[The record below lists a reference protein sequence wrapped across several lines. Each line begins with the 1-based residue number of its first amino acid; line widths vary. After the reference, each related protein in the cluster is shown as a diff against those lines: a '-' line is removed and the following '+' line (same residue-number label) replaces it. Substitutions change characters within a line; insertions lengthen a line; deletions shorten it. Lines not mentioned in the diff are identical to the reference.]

1 MSNSGAKRLK
11 EVEKQNNRIQKDAD
25 SNIEA
30 ALAQKGR
37 WHDGLD

>member
-1 MSNSGAKRLK
+1 M
-11 EVEKQNNRIQKDAD
+11 KQNNRIQKDAG

-37 WHDGLD
+37 WHVGLD